1 MDVEHAQLSLLD
13 RSVRERERERKV
25 NISAFL
31 SLSFSRWQ
39 VKIEHRRYLG
49 LKRGAKVI
57 TMNNYLGIGCD
68 AGIALNFHRQRET
81 RPELFKSRIINKVA
95 TKCMSTTFSHAVSD
109 TLSRRILLIFL
120 LLLCV

>member
-1 MDVEHAQLSLLD
+1 M
-13 RSVRERERERKV
+13 

-31 SLSFSRWQ
+31 SLFFSRWQ

-95 TKCMSTTFSHAVSD
+95 TKRTSKTFTRAVSG
-109 TLSRRILLIFL
+109 TLSRRIVIVL
-120 LLLCV
+120 LLAIIVCV

>member
-1 MDVEHAQLSLLD
+1 MDT
-13 RSVRERERERKV
+13 
-25 NISAFL
+25 SAFL
-31 SLSFSRWQ
+31 SPSSSRWQ

-95 TKCMSTTFSHAVSD
+95 TKRMSTTFTHAVSG
-109 TLSRRILLIFL
+109 TLEEDCYYSFLVVAIVVCVGVVSRLRS
-120 LLLCV
+120 